1 MNAIPSLKKGEKVK
15 IYTKSW
21 YWLIKDVLFK
31 TKMAKMQ
38 GSF

>member
-15 IYTKSW
+15 IYTKGW

-31 TKMAKMQ
+31 MKMEKMQ